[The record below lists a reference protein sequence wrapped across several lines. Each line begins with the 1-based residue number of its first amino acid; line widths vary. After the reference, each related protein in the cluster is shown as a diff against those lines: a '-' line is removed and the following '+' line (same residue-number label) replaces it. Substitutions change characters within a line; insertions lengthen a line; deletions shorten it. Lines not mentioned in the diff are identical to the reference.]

1 MMIHDILNDLILK
14 SKSVAIV
21 LDEYGGTSGLITI
34 EDIIEELFGDIED
47 EHDSIIFWKKKS
59 MKENI
64 KFSTRLEVDYINEVY
79 DLELAEDSNYETLGG
94 LIVNHTE
101 NIPSTG
107 EIIEIDN
114 YQFTILKESASKI
127 EEVYLKVLFKD
138 T

>member
-1 MMIHDILNDLILK
+1 MKN
-14 SKSVAIV
+14 SS
-21 LDEYGGTSGLITI
+21 
-34 EDIIEELFGDIED
+34 DIED
-47 EHDSIIFWKKKS
+47 EHDSITLLEEKVN
-59 MKENI
+59 EREY

-107 EIIEIDN
+107 EIIQIDN